1 MSWDLFNANKKE
13 DMGFSQEEPAQSEFT
28 PRAAEPETPLGQD
41 GAESESAESLY
52 QETEEAAESE
62 NTESGTDGNFE
73 GESGM
78 EAKGETENEGA
89 EEAPKEEPLPP
100 LPQEKKKASGAK
112 LFTPF
117 RELTRK
123 EIFAMSPKEADEYW
137 KSYTKWMTE
146 IAKAK
151 ILKEKK
157 AYQERLEKQLEKERK
172 RRNHIKFVLAEYA
185 FSNEPEMVSRFF
197 AWAEGQDFTQTE
209 RETIRGMKE
218 EFESGTDDEMQDFQ
232 LSNAGN

>member
-1 MSWDLFNANKKE
+1 MSWEIFNTNKKE
-13 DMGFSQEEPAQSEFT
+13 DTGFSQDKPAQNEFT
-28 PRAAEPETPLGQD
+28 APSAEIEAETGQ
-41 GAESESAESLY
+41 GQAECENAESLF
-52 QETEEAAESE
+52 QETGEAAESE
-62 NTESGTDGNFE
+62 NTESGMADFE

-89 EEAPKEEPLPP
+89 EDAPKEELSQP
-100 LPQEKKKASGAK
+100 LPQEKKRASGAK

-146 IAKAK
+146 AAKAK

-172 RRNHIKFVLAEYA
+172 KRNHIKFVLAEYA

-218 EFESGTDDEMQDFQ
+218 EFESGTDDEMPDAE
-232 LSNAGN
+232 LSSAEN

>member
-13 DMGFSQEEPAQSEFT
+13 DMGFPQEEPAQSGFT

-41 GAESESAESLY
+41 GAESESSESMFRK
-52 QETEEAAESE
+52 TGEAAESE
-62 NTESGTDGNFE
+62 NTENGMTDFE
-73 GESGM
+73 GERGM
-78 EAKGETENEGA
+78 EEKGETENEGA
-89 EEAPKEEPLPP
+89 EDAPREELSQP
-100 LPQEKKKASGAK
+100 LPQEKKRASGAK

-146 IAKAK
+146 AAKAK

-172 RRNHIKFVLAEYA
+172 KRNHIKFILAEYA

-218 EFESGTDDEMQDFQ
+218 EFEGGTDDEMPDAE
-232 LSNAGN
+232 LSSAEN